1 MKWIVFAILLFVVFA
16 QVANANTIVLKS
28 GNATIGSTDP
38 LVTVRGAP
46 DLGGP
51 GDPGVSLR
59 QATVVD
65 YNAWAVPPN
74 DSKWLSISS
83 DTFSLPGWHQFTIHF
98 ALPNDFT
105 EASILT
111 TCSGDNGVWVYL
123 NNDWYVGQGGSYQE
137 FRTFSFV
144 DQPAFKTGDNI
155 LSFNVLNTGTDS
167 NPVGVDFYAEVQYTP
182 VPEPSSLL
190 ALGSLVVPLGFLIRR
205 RKG

>member
-1 MKWIVFAILLFVVFA
+1 MSAS
-16 QVANANTIVLKS
+16 TIVLKS
-28 GNATIGSTDP
+28 GNTTIGSTDP

-65 YNAWAVPPN
+65 YPAWAVPPN

-98 ALPNDFT
+98 ALPNAFT
-105 EASILT
+105 EVSILT

-144 DQPAFKTGDNI
+144 DQSAFKTGNNT
-155 LSFNVLNTGTDS
+155 LSFNVLNTGTSS
-167 NPVGVDFYAEVQYTP
+167 NPVGVDFYAVVQYTH
-182 VPEPSSLL
+182 VPEPSSLIV
-190 ALGSLVVPLGFLIRR
+190 LGTLLTPLLFRRR
-205 RKG
+205 RK